1 MSSQTSLT
9 AAEVEHLARL
19 ARMSLTDEELT
30 RYAGQ
35 LDQILHAVDR
45 VGEVLPRAGHALY
58 LRLTAEL
65 ALGADLARH
74 ARDLARDADAT
85 NTRPSGHANPQVG
98 AQSQPFVCDV
108 SGRRAH
114 NFGDR
119 SGSRG
124 ATVQRW
130 H

>member
-45 VGEVLPRAGHALY
+45 VGEVAVDEVPPMSHPQPLVNVWRADVVTPG
-58 LRLTAEL
+58 LTADDVL
-65 ALGADLARH
+65 AGAPAAEDERF
-74 ARDLARDADAT
+74 RV
-85 NTRPSGHANPQVG
+85 P
-98 AQSQPFVCDV
+98 
-108 SGRRAH
+108 
-114 NFGDR
+114 R
-119 SGSRG
+119 SLDGE
-124 ATVQRW
+124 
-130 H
+130 